1 MFPGIKKPVGRPP
14 SNSNSK
20 QNEDLPQ
27 VSLPLDALIELVITV
42 VYARYQSGG
51 KCNTDIINAVC
62 KGKILNREDKNKIT
76 RLVNELVSVLP
87 RDTILDSLDNST
99 GTLTI
104 ARAAHKLVGLPYKT
118 YTHYEVRCLM
128 LEILKENVGKDK
140 GCAPMQEVSKML
152 NEQKKA
158 QAVSLRPQEA
168 NYNLSNTS
176 FGAIAT
182 EQGCNELKRK
192 QDAKVS
198 EDAAK
203 VRRKNEKYAKNIQS
217 QIARSRLKQKAIKY
231 FLQNLSDDLRSN
243 YCNIK
248 KKEVDEHILA
258 FDGKVK
264 DENNKTIPIGTL
276 RIKMKDLIITAIDN
290 DEFDEELIDEE
301 EMSESDEESTPESN
315 DDEENDETN
324 DNEQNDEER

>member
-128 LEILKENVGKDK
+128 LEILKGNVGKDK
-140 GCAPMQEVSKML
+140 GCASI
-152 NEQKKA
+152 
-158 QAVSLRPQEA
+158 
-168 NYNLSNTS
+168 
-176 FGAIAT
+176 GIAP
-182 EQGCNELKRK
+182 
-192 QDAKVS
+192 
-198 EDAAK
+198 
-203 VRRKNEKYAKNIQS
+203 
-217 QIARSRLKQKAIKY
+217 RSVYKY
-231 FLQNLSDDLRSN
+231 FKEIGTHYLKLDEEDN
-243 YCNIK
+243 NIK
-248 KKEVDEHILA
+248 TMSSKY
-258 FDGKVK
+258 
-264 DENNKTIPIGTL
+264 
-276 RIKMKDLIITAIDN
+276 RAIDG
-290 DEFDEELIDEE
+290 
-301 EMSESDEESTPESN
+301 SKG
-315 DDEENDETN
+315 
-324 DNEQNDEER
+324 